1 MTLYCD
7 VDGTL
12 LDSSARHEKLL
23 RDLLAA
29 RGLLWPAAAP
39 DYLRY
44 KADGHSTKAW
54 LMLAGFAPE
63 TCAEL
68 ADAWRTGIEQPEYLA
83 LDTVYPDTL
92 PFLQAMRAAGRDVVL
107 ISARQ
112 NADALRQTLAR
123 CGILPL
129 TVELLVVPP
138 VHADRR
144 KAELLRPRIAPAT
157 LCWAIPRWT
166 RAAPSCWGCRGSC
179 WIEASAV
186 PSTGRRTACSRRTI
200 YTKPPGGYKICHNT
214 IKKRYPP

>member
-144 KAELLRPRIAPAT
+144 KAELLRPRIA
-157 LCWAIPRWT
+157 
-166 RAAPSCWGCRGSC
+166 
-179 WIEASAV
+179 
-186 PSTGRRTACSRRTI
+186 
-200 YTKPPGGYKICHNT
+200 
-214 IKKRYPP
+214 

>member
-63 TCAEL
+63 ICAEL
-68 ADAWRTGIEQPEYLA
+68 LHC
-83 LDTVYPDTL
+83 
-92 PFLQAMRAAGRDVVL
+92 
-107 ISARQ
+107 
-112 NADALRQTLAR
+112 LRQTEIDKECLHQNW
-123 CGILPL
+123 CS
-129 TVELLVVPP
+129 
-138 VHADRR
+138 ADDPDI
-144 KAELLRPRIAPAT
+144 KFVDP
-157 LCWAIPRWT
+157 
-166 RAAPSCWGCRGSC
+166 
-179 WIEASAV
+179 IE
-186 PSTGRRTACSRRTI
+186 RF
-200 YTKPPGGYKICHNT
+200 NF
-214 IKKRYPP
+214 

>member
-112 NADALRQTLAR
+112 NAAGQGSR
-123 CGILPL
+123 
-129 TVELLVVPP
+129 P
-138 VHADRR
+138 VRVR
-144 KAELLRPRIAPAT
+144 M
-157 LCWAIPRWT
+157 
-166 RAAPSCWGCRGSC
+166 
-179 WIEASAV
+179 
-186 PSTGRRTACSRRTI
+186 
-200 YTKPPGGYKICHNT
+200 
-214 IKKRYPP
+214 

>member
-1 MTLYCD
+1 MPATK
-7 VDGTL
+7 
-12 LDSSARHEKLL
+12 DSL

-138 VHADRR
+138 VHTDRR
-144 KAELLRPRIAPAT
+144 KAELLRPRIAPGDVMLGDTEVDKSCAE
-157 LCWAIPRWT
+157 LLGLPWYRAGSRLPQCRLLAGAR
-166 RAAPSCWGCRGSC
+166 RAAGARSTRSRP
-179 WIEASAV
+179 AV
-186 PSTGRRTACSRRTI
+186 
-200 YTKPPGGYKICHNT
+200 TKFAIT
-214 IKKRYPP
+214 R

>member
-12 LDSSARHEKLL
+12 LDSSVRHEKLL

-129 TVELLVVPP
+129 TAELLVVPP
-138 VHADRR
+138 VQADRR
-144 KAELLRPRIAPAT
+144 KAELLRPRIAPGDVMLGDT
-157 LCWAIPRWT
+157 EVDK
-166 RAAPSCWGCRGSC
+166 SWGCRGSC

-186 PSTGRRTACSRRTI
+186 PSTGRRTACSQRTI

>member
-92 PFLQAMRAAGRDVVL
+92 PFLQAMRAAFGPRPSGYVF
-107 ISARQ
+107 
-112 NADALRQTLAR
+112 N
-123 CGILPL
+123 CG
-129 TVELLVVPP
+129 
-138 VHADRR
+138 A
-144 KAELLRPRIAPAT
+144 
-157 LCWAIPRWT
+157 
-166 RAAPSCWGCRGSC
+166 
-179 WIEASAV
+179 
-186 PSTGRRTACSRRTI
+186 
-200 YTKPPGGYKICHNT
+200 
-214 IKKRYPP
+214 IKK

>member
-112 NADALRQTLAR
+112 NADALRHSAVN
-123 CGILPL
+123 GG
-129 TVELLVVPP
+129 
-138 VHADRR
+138 AFG
-144 KAELLRPRIAPAT
+144 
-157 LCWAIPRWT
+157 
-166 RAAPSCWGCRGSC
+166 RAAGAR
-179 WIEASAV
+179 
-186 PSTGRRTACSRRTI
+186 
-200 YTKPPGGYKICHNT
+200 
-214 IKKRYPP
+214 

>member
-68 ADAWRTGIEQPEYLA
+68 ATSSPNIW
-83 LDTVYPDTL
+83 
-92 PFLQAMRAAGRDVVL
+92 
-107 ISARQ
+107 
-112 NADALRQTLAR
+112 
-123 CGILPL
+123 
-129 TVELLVVPP
+129 
-138 VHADRR
+138 
-144 KAELLRPRIAPAT
+144 
-157 LCWAIPRWT
+157 RWT
-166 RAAPSCWGCRGSC
+166 RSTPTRCRFCRPCGQQGGTSC
-179 WIEASAV
+179 
-186 PSTGRRTACSRRTI
+186 
-200 YTKPPGGYKICHNT
+200 
-214 IKKRYPP
+214 